1 MTETPRQATGQAP
14 DAAGPEL
21 GQWHPVLA
29 IEQARG
35 DGPFPARLFGRALV
49 LWRNADGWHAWD
61 DRCPHRG
68 AAFTLGA
75 VRDGLL
81 HCGYHGWRF
90 ASGGR
95 CTRYPAHPE
104 LVPAPRACATTH
116 AVREGYGLLWVR
128 LGGDG
133 TEAVPE
139 LPPFPEYDDAECRHV
154 VCGPYDVATSAPRLV
169 ENFLDM
175 AHFGY
180 VHDGYLG
187 DPAHTEVPPYEV
199 EAIGDAR
206 KPDALRTIGCRAWQ
220 PRAHASA
227 AGGAMVEYEYRVVA
241 PYAAILTK
249 VPDLGDNHRGAIALF
264 IGPRDEESSRVWF
277 VMSLVTEDDD
287 ASLREF
293 QDTIFLQDKQIVE
306 SQQPR
311 RLPLRTGV
319 EVPQPADKLAGAYR
333 RYLAA
338 HGVKF
343 GTLG

>member
-1 MTETPRQATGQAP
+1 MSETPRQETGHATS
-14 DAAGPEL
+14 AAGPEL

-29 IEQARG
+29 MEQAQG
-35 DGPFPARLFGRALV
+35 DGPFAARLFGRALV

-68 AAFTLGA
+68 AALTLGA

-90 ASGGR
+90 ESGGR
-95 CTRYPAHPE
+95 CTRYPAHPG

-116 AVREGYGLLWVR
+116 PVREGYGLLWVR
-128 LGGDG
+128 LAGDG

-139 LPPFPEYDDAECRHV
+139 LPPFPEYDDPECRHI

-187 DPAHTEVPPYEV
+187 DPGHTEVPPYEV

-206 KPDALRTIGCRAWQ
+206 KPDALRSIGCRAWQ

-227 AGGAMVEYEYRVVA
+227 TGGAMVEYEYRVVA

-249 VPDLGDNHRGAIALF
+249 VPDLGDNHRSAIALF
-264 IGPRDEESSRVWF
+264 ICPGDEESSRVWF
-277 VMSLVTEDDD
+277 VMSLVTDDD
-287 ASLREF
+287 DTSLREF
-293 QDTIFLQDKQIVE
+293 QDTIFLQDKPIVE

-343 GTLG
+343 GTLE